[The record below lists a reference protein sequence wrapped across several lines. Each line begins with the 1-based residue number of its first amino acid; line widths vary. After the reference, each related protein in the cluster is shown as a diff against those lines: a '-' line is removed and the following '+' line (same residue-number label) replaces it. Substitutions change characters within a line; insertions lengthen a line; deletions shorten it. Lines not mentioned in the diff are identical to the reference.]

1 MTSDSDIQG
10 ALLRLKRE
18 TLGWTLA
25 DMAARACLSTKQV
38 KQLEEGGDSAF
49 YSLAIKLTVAKKLA
63 QILDVTEDELFGR
76 HLVTEETLE
85 LSSQTQFIAQ
95 DVLSQSVLEE
105 QMLSP
110 AEPLQPKTAEPLA
123 TSTEPVN
130 PSPQVAFKPELKLQ
144 THADDAVLI
153 QADAPV
159 SIQTHATTDALS
171 AESASSHTFKASL
184 ASSLSEQ
191 ASTLPV
197 ALSLPSNV
205 SSLSNTPDA
214 KATLGF
220 GVKVLLFLLVMLGV
234 ILIVEPK
241 AKDDFLDL
249 LKSSGL
255 ISNASVESPQTQ
267 ELVPV
272 PMVEPPAVDPVVEPA
287 KPAVGSTSSTQPTAS
302 PLTGTSSTT
311 PSKIPSTST
320 PANAGLKSTDGG
332 ILQSPPVPSS
342 SVVKPAS
349 VSSNSSSGSGVAP
362 SPTAVMNS
370 TPTLNSNNT
379 PANASSAQGTSSSKE

>member
-18 TLGWTLA
+18 ALGWTLA

-85 LSSQTQFIAQ
+85 LSSQTQSIAQ
-95 DVLSQSVLEE
+95 DVLSQSVLEQ

-110 AEPLQPKTAEPLA
+110 AEPMLPKTAEPLA
-123 TSTEPVN
+123 ASTEPVT
-130 PSPQVAFKPELKLQ
+130 PGPQVAPKPELKLQ
-144 THADDAVLI
+144 THADDAVLT

-159 SIQTHATTDALS
+159 TLQTHAETVALV
-171 AESASSHTFKASL
+171 AESAPNPSFKATQ

-197 ALSLPSNV
+197 ALSLPSNE
-205 SSLSNTPDA
+205 SSLSNTPDT
-214 KATLGF
+214 KAPLGF

-255 ISNASVESPQTQ
+255 ISNASVDSPQTQ

-272 PMVEPPAVDPVVEPA
+272 PMVEPPAVDPVVELA
-287 KPAVGSTSSTQPTAS
+287 KPALGSTTSTQPTAS
-302 PLTGTSSTT
+302 PLSGTSSTA

-320 PANAGLKSTDGG
+320 PANAGLKSTDGA
-332 ILQSPPVPSS
+332 ILQSPSAPIS
-342 SVVKPAS
+342 SVAKPAS
-349 VSSNSSSGSGVAP
+349 VSSNPSSGSGV
-362 SPTAVMNS
+362 STSSTAVMNTS
-370 TPTLNSNNT
+370 PAVNSNNT
-379 PANASSAQGTSSSKE
+379 PANASSAQGSSSSKE

>member
-18 TLGWTLA
+18 ALGWTLA

-85 LSSQTQFIAQ
+85 LSSQTQSIAQ
-95 DVLSQSVLEE
+95 DVLSQSVLEQ

-110 AEPLQPKTAEPLA
+110 GEPLQPKTAEPLA
-123 TSTEPVN
+123 TSTEPAT
-130 PSPQVAFKPELKLQ
+130 PGPQVATKPELKLQ
-144 THADDAVLI
+144 THDNDAVLT

-159 SIQTHATTDALS
+159 TLQTHAETDALG
-171 AESASSHTFKASL
+171 AESASNPSFKASQ

-197 ALSLPSNV
+197 ALSLPSNE
-205 SSLSNTPDA
+205 SSLSNTPDS
-214 KATLGF
+214 KPTLGF

-255 ISNASVESPQTQ
+255 ISNASVDSPQTQ

-287 KPAVGSTSSTQPTAS
+287 KPALGSTTSTQPTAS
-302 PLTGTSSTT
+302 PLSGTSSTA

-320 PANAGLKSTDGG
+320 PANAGLKSTDGA
-332 ILQSPPVPSS
+332 ILQSPSAPIS
-342 SVVKPAS
+342 SVAKPAS
-349 VSSNSSSGSGVAP
+349 VSSNPSSGSGV
-362 SPTAVMNS
+362 STSSTAVMNTS
-370 TPTLNSNNT
+370 PAVNSNNT
-379 PANASSAQGTSSSKE
+379 PANASSAQGSSSSKE

>member
-76 HLVTEETLE
+76 HLVTEEIIE
-85 LSSQTQFIAQ
+85 LSSQTQSIAQ
-95 DVLSQSVLEE
+95 EVLSQSVLEQ

-110 AEPLQPKTAEPLA
+110 SVPLQPQAVEPLT
-123 TSTEPVN
+123 TSTESVTL
-130 PSPQVAFKPELKLQ
+130 SPQAASKPELKLQ
-144 THADDAVLI
+144 IHAEDAVLT

-159 SIQTHATTDALS
+159 TIQTHAETDALS
-171 AESASSHTFKASL
+171 AESASIHTFKASQ

-197 ALSLPSNV
+197 ALSLPSNE
-205 SSLSNTPDA
+205 SSLSNTPDS

-255 ISNASVESPQTQ
+255 ISNVSVDSTQTQ
-267 ELVPV
+267 EVVPV
-272 PMVEPPAVDPVVEPA
+272 PMVEPVAVDPVVEPG
-287 KPAVGSTSSTQPTAS
+287 KPAFGSTTSTQPTAS
-302 PLTGTSSTT
+302 PVTGTSSTT
-311 PSKIPSTST
+311 PSKIPSTNT
-320 PANAGLKSTDGG
+320 PANAGLKSTDGA
-332 ILQSPPVPSS
+332 ILQSPPAPSS
-342 SVVKPAS
+342 SVAKPAS
-349 VSSNSSSGSGVAP
+349 VSSNSSSGSSVAP
-362 SPTAVMNS
+362 SPTAVVNTS
-370 TPTLNSNNT
+370 PTVNSNNT
-379 PANASSAQGTSSSKE
+379 SANASSAQGTSSSKE